1 MKEATALNQISN
13 IIDRLNYKTAYI
25 EINTKDNKYVLEKE
39 GNKVIGFKGK

>member
-1 MKEATALNQISN
+1 MKETTALNQISK
-13 IIDRLNYKTAYI
+13 IVDRLNYKTAYI

>member
-1 MKEATALNQISN
+1 MKEVTALNQINN

-25 EINTKDNKYVLEKE
+25 EINTKDNKYVIEKE